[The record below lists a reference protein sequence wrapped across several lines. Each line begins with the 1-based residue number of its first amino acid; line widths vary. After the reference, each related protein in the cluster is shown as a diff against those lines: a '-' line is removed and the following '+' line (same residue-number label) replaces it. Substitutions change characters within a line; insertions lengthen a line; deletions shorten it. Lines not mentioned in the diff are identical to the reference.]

1 MGEPR
6 LVITGSGCAAAN
18 VDDPCHHDRVWRA
31 MQSTSDID
39 IDTEMARQRRGAARF
54 FWMWLIVATAM
65 SVTGNV
71 AHAVLHAESGIVA
84 LAAGAALVPPLVLL
98 AATHSIAVLV
108 RTPAGGLTYWCAL
121 LMTLALASCAFVLSF
136 DALRSLAVTL
146 GLPASIA
153 WLWPC
158 AIDVAIAQATLCLL
172 SLSRRTGSAD
182 MKHIAAEAVSVPEVV
197 PDERSRAAPA
207 VSERRSQL
215 AESASQGGSSPDLD
229 HAADIPA
236 PAAVLSAVATSDVDR
251 WLGVAESIVRDGV
264 TSKDSR
270 LVATILAQREAGV
283 PPSTIGRHHRVHH
296 STVGRILSAA
306 AALSA

>member
-1 MGEPR
+1 M
-6 LVITGSGCAAAN
+6 
-18 VDDPCHHDRVWRA
+18 
-31 MQSTSDID
+31 
-39 IDTEMARQRRGAARF
+39 
-54 FWMWLIVATAM
+54 
-65 SVTGNV
+65 
-71 AHAVLHAESGIVA
+71 
-84 LAAGAALVPPLVLL
+84 AAGAALVPPFVPL

-108 RTPAGGLTYWCAL
+108 RTRAGGLTYWSVL
-121 LMTLALASCAFVLSF
+121 LMTLALASCAFMLSF

-146 GLPASIA
+146 GLSASIA

-172 SLSRRTGSAD
+172 SLSRPAGSAD
-182 MKHIAAEAVSVPEVV
+182 MKPIAAEVVSVPEVV
-197 PDERSRAAPA
+197 PDERSQTAPA
-207 VSERRSQL
+207 VPERRSRF
-215 AESASQGGSSPDLD
+215 AESESQGGGSPVLGS
-229 HAADIPA
+229 AGDIPGSA